1 MGAALLNTTTEAE
14 FTGTALDS
22 EAIAVPT
29 LRRIAKDGAPE
40 LQAGVEAWQPVAA
53 THPAS
58 AEALRMQVAERLAAH
73 RGRRIGAGASSAT
86 TSAAEPVR
94 SGSTRSARI
103 AATVAERYA
112 HTPSYRAFLAAEAE
126 LAIERARAAAEVAA
140 MNAQAIADA
149 QQRMLDAFD
158 EAAILRATKECAI
171 AAEVQA
177 RAEDGFRDTEAAML
191 PEGGR
196 VELNLWPDVVREE
209 ARRGHADTARRGGTA
224 DLRGTGSGRHDAKP
238 AMAPSGRTGGFT
250 VRLYEDA
257 VGTTGE
263 YRGVTHRAANLAS
276 SLAHTN
282 RREYRNEDEAIA
294 LDEEIAFRQ
303 APVFEEPAGPPV
315 PLPANLIEFP
325 RQLVASRKA
334 RPRLAEGPLREEGE
348 AAPGD
353 GQLRIFEVDA
363 AQISTQ
369 PTGTA
374 VDTPQWTSIWLD
386 TPREAVG
393 QEYRTDFEHRV
404 DQAGDAIAEPIGCS
418 VPAVQAASI
427 VRRITAGGIDLG
439 IVIGGVLAFATAFV
453 AIADRSIAWQGSGSM
468 LQTVRVV
475 AASIASQTGM
485 QPSQVGIIGGAAGIF
500 LMVAYHAL
508 FFWFSDATPGMRC
521 ARIAL
526 CTFDDENPTPRAIR
540 RRLGAMLLSACTLGF
555 GFVWAMLDEER
566 LTWHDR
572 ITRMYL
578 RGY

>member
-14 FTGTALDS
+14 FTGIAVDS
-22 EAIAVPT
+22 ETIAFAK
-29 LRRIAKDGAPE
+29 LRAD
-40 LQAGVEAWQPVAA
+40 VEEARQTPAA

-58 AEALRMQVAERLAAH
+58 AEALRKQVAERLAAH
-73 RGRRIGAGASSAT
+73 RGRRIGGGISSAT
-86 TSAAEPVR
+86 TSAVEPVR
-94 SGSTRSARI
+94 AGSTRSARI

-126 LAIERARAAAEVAA
+126 RAVEQARAAAEVAA

-149 QQRMLDAFD
+149 QQRILDAFD
-158 EAAILRATKECAI
+158 EAAIQRATHERTI
-171 AAEVQA
+171 AAAVQP
-177 RAEDGFRDTEAAML
+177 RAENAVGDALAAML
-191 PEGGR
+191 PEAASI
-196 VELNLWPDVVREE
+196 ELNLWPDLVREE
-209 ARRGHADTARRGGTA
+209 ARREHVDTARRGGTS
-224 DLRGTGSGRHDAKP
+224 DLRGTDVGRHDTKA
-238 AMAPSGRTGGFT
+238 AAAPVARTGGLT

-257 VGTTGE
+257 LGTTGE

-282 RREYRNEDEAIA
+282 RREYRNEDDAIA

-363 AQISTQ
+363 AQISTH
-369 PTGTA
+369 PDETA
-374 VDTPQWTSIWLD
+374 VATPQWTSIWLD
-386 TPREAVG
+386 TPREAV
-393 QEYRTDFEHRV
+393 ERDYRTDFEHEV
-404 DQAGDAIAEPIGCS
+404 DQAGDAIAEPIGRS
-418 VPAVQAASI
+418 VPAVQAAPI
-427 VRRITAGGIDLG
+427 VRRIMAGGIDLG
-439 IVIGGVLAFATAFV
+439 IVIAGVLVSATAFV
-453 AIADRSIAWQGSGSM
+453 AIADRSIAWPASGSM
-468 LQTVRVV
+468 SQTARVV

-485 QPSQVGIIGGAAGIF
+485 QPSQVGIIGGVAWVF
-500 LMVAYHAL
+500 LVLTYHTL

-521 ARIAL
+521 ARIGL
-526 CTFDDENPTPRAIR
+526 CTFSDENPTRRAVR
-540 RRLGAMLLSACTLGF
+540 RRLGAMLFSACALGL
-555 GFVWAMLDEER
+555 GFVWALLDEER

-572 ITRMYL
+572 IMRMYL
-578 RGY
+578 RSY